1 MTTPAPAPDPAP
13 TSTPTGAAPI
23 SSRARTIAVTVLF
36 LATFMDLLDTTIVN
50 VALPSIQTDLEASS
64 SQLEWIVSGY
74 VLAFAVVLITTGRL
88 GDIYGRK
95 RVFLIGVA
103 GFTLAS
109 ATAGVAPTADVL
121 VISRLVQGLFAAT
134 MVPQV
139 LSIIQVLY
147 APRERAGVLGAFG
160 AVTGTAA
167 VAGPLLG
174 GVLTTYDVL
183 GLEWRSIFVINIPIG
198 IMLLIAGSILIPE
211 SHARERVRLDLR
223 GAAFISVAL
232 FLAVFALI
240 EGRPEGWPAWIWAM
254 LSVSVV
260 LLVVF
265 VVGQRRLEAA
275 EGEPLVPPTLFRD
288 RGFSAGMVTAF
299 AFFGSIGAFFF
310 VIVIYLQIGLGFTP
324 IGAALT
330 TLPFSIGAFLASGAS
345 VPLVAKLG
353 KGLVFVGLVAFATAV
368 AWTGQSVAH
377 HGDALGKADL
387 IGPMLLG
394 GAGLALAAVPLLD
407 VALANIDVRFAGAAS
422 GVFGT
427 FQQVGAALLLAVVG
441 VVFFETAGAT
451 FSPAGLRD
459 ALLASLWVPG
469 ASLGVAAI
477 ASLLLPSAAA
487 VRRHK
492 ELAEELELAAVTDI
506 G

>member
-1 MTTPAPAPDPAP
+1 MTAPAPAPPL
-13 TSTPTGAAPI
+13 T
-23 SSRARTIAVTVLF
+23 SRARTTAVLVLF
-36 LATFMDLLDTTIVN
+36 MATFMDLLDTTIVN
-50 VALPSIQTDLEASS
+50 VALPSIQADLEASS
-64 SQLEWIVSGY
+64 AQLEWIVSGY

-88 GDIYGRK
+88 GDIHGRK
-95 RVFLIGVA
+95 KVFLIGVA

-109 ATAGVAPTADVL
+109 AAAGLAPTADVL

-174 GVLTTYDVL
+174 GILTTYDVL
-183 GLEWRSIFVINIPIG
+183 GLEWRSIFVINIPVG
-198 IMLLIAGSILIPE
+198 IVLLVAGAILIPE

-223 GAAFISVAL
+223 GAALISVAL

-240 EGRPEGWPAWIWAM
+240 EGRPEGWPVWIWAM
-254 LSVSVV
+254 LTVSIV

-265 VVGQRRLEAA
+265 VLAQRRLEAA
-275 EGEPLVPPTLFRD
+275 GGAPLVPPTLFRD

-299 AFFGSIGAFFF
+299 AFFGSIGAYFF
-310 VIVIYLQIGLGFTP
+310 VIVIYLQVGLGFTP
-324 IGAALT
+324 IGAAVS

-353 KGLVFVGLVAFATAV
+353 KGLVFVGLVAFASAV
-368 AWTGQSVAH
+368 AWTGQTVAH

-394 GAGLALAAVPLLD
+394 GAGLAFAAIPLLD
-407 VALANIDVRFAGAAS
+407 VALANIDVRYAGAAS

-441 VVFFETAGAT
+441 VVFFETAGT
-451 FSPAGLRD
+451 VFSPAVLRD
-459 ALLASLWVPG
+459 ALLTALWVPG
-469 ASLGVAAI
+469 VSLGVAAL
-477 ASLLLPSAAA
+477 ASLLLPSVAA

-492 ELAEELELAAVTDI
+492 ELADALDLAAVAEQPA
-506 G
+506 